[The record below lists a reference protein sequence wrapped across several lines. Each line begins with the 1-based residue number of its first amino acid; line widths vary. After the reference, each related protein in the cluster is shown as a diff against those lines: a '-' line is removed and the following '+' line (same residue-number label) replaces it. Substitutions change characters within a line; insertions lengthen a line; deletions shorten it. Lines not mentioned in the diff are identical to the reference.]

1 MNVKELLERPLLGPE
16 FPLPLDAP
24 FTRAMAR
31 AEKVDPRVLARL
43 CDAGLLRRPIQG
55 VYLTAQAGDSIRL
68 RAACLALAMPA
79 DSVICDRHAGWLHG
93 AEMVLAPNDH
103 LRLPKVSVFRP
114 SGHGRLRNELSVS
127 GERNLTSADITEV
140 WGLPVTTPL
149 RTALDLG
156 RLLRRDQGLAALDA
170 MLRLEKFLHD
180 ELLGAVERFRGM
192 RGVRQL
198 RVLAPIA
205 DGRAESPGES
215 VLRLRWLDLGLPR
228 PEPQISVYVDGI
240 EVARLDLGLEEVKY
254 AAEYDG
260 EEWHSSDEQRRHD
273 RKRRGWLDRE
283 NGWTISPVR
292 KHSIFGQ
299 HQDIEQVLW
308 AGLRTARERH
318 GRRIIT

>member
-1 MNVKELLERPLLGPE
+1 MKVKELLERPLLGPE
-16 FPLPLDAP
+16 FPLPLDGP

-31 AEKVDPRVLARL
+31 AAGVDPRVLTRL
-43 CDAGLLRRPIQG
+43 CDAGLLRRPIHG
-55 VYLTAQAGDSIRL
+55 VYLAAQAGDSIQL
-68 RAACLALAMPA
+68 RAACLALVMPA
-79 DSVICDRHAGWLHG
+79 DSVICDRHSGWLHG

-103 LRLPKVSVFRP
+103 LHLPKVSVFRP
-114 SGHGRLRNELSVS
+114 SGHGRLRNGLSVS
-127 GERNLTSADITEV
+127 GERNLIAEDITEI

-156 RLLRRDQGLAALDA
+156 RLLRRDQALAALDA
-170 MLRLEKFLHD
+170 MLRLEAFGQGQ
-180 ELLGAVERFRGM
+180 LLGAIERFRGM

-198 RVLAPIA
+198 RALAPIA

-215 VLRLRWLDLGLPR
+215 VLRLRWIDFGLPR

-240 EVARLDLGLEEVKY
+240 EVARLDVGLDDLKY

-273 RKRRGWLDRE
+273 RKRRAWLDRE
-283 NGWTISPVR
+283 QGWTIRPVR
-292 KHSIFGQ
+292 KKNIYGQ
-299 HQDIEQVLW
+299 HQDIDQILL
-308 AGLRTARERH
+308 AGLRAARERH